1 MLVLQAVPVGNLNAF
16 KLLRARIRE
25 ASTWSWSN
33 KARTRLKHVARPKGG
48 HIEVSSAGGVLVA
61 HIKPKDKTDQFYLT
75 EKFIGRLIGWFEG
88 DLLSVN
94 IQFVPDPP
102 APKRRRRARK

>member
-1 MLVLQAVPVGNLNAF
+1 MLVLQAVPAGKLNAF

-61 HIKPKDKTDQFYLT
+61 HIKPKTPSWSYCTAQGYRKMTSRSKTRYSMAST
-75 EKFIGRLIGWFEG
+75 
-88 DLLSVN
+88 
-94 IQFVPDPP
+94 
-102 APKRRRRARK
+102 